1 MDSGEGGHHYAEAV
15 SRREVSTPLADDP
28 SLSPVERPVP
38 RPSLVAGLLRTARPK
53 QWVKN
58 VLVFAAP
65 GAAGVLTQQSAL
77 LRTLLAFALFCA
89 AASGVYFLNDAFD
102 RVADSLH
109 PKKRFRPVAAGI
121 VPVGLAKGVGGALLA
136 MAIGVALMLN
146 HPRLGL
152 VLGVYTAVSIAYSLY
167 LKKEPVLDMGAV
179 ASGFVLR
186 SVGGAVAA
194 GVPVSHWFL
203 IVASFGSLFMVA
215 GKRHAEHVELGDG
228 RAGHRVTLGLYSSAY
243 LRYVRSV
250 TSAVTITSYC
260 LWAFEKATAAG
271 GGIWFELSIVP
282 FVLAIF
288 RYGLLL
294 DAGEGGAPEDVVL
307 RDRALLGLAMAWLAI
322 FVAGTYAI

>member
-1 MDSGEGGHHYAEAV
+1 MPRGHHYAEAV
-15 SRREVSTPLADDP
+15 SRRHEQVWAPLPED
-28 SLSPVERPVP
+28 SSRPVAEQSIP

-65 GAAGVLTQQSAL
+65 GAAGVLTQQPAL
-77 LRTLLAFALFCA
+77 LRTLLAFTLFCV

-102 RVADSLH
+102 RAADALH

-121 VPVGLAKGVGGALLA
+121 VPVALAKTVGIALLA
-136 MAIGVALMLN
+136 MAIGVAMLLD

-152 VLGVYTAVSIAYSLY
+152 VLGVYAAVSISYSLY
-167 LKKEPVLDMGAV
+167 LKNEPVLDLGAV

-186 SVGGAVAA
+186 AVGGAVAA

-250 TSAVTITSYC
+250 TSAVTMTSYC

-307 RDRALLGLAMAWLAI
+307 SDGPLQVLAVAWLAI